1 MIPIPPRSKRT
12 DTLFPTTTLSRPL
25 QDGLSARELAI
36 DTTRFGS
43 EKFPMFRAVWL
54 QQPRKDDDSV
64 TVLALLDSA
73 STAGAYR
80 FVIHPG
86 RTTVID
92 VDTAIFPRTRLDGA
106 GIAPITSMYLH
117 GENDYRRRDDFR
129 QTGRASCRERVCQ
142 SVYISVVAIS

>member
-92 VDTAIFPRTRLDGA
+92 VDTRSEEH
-106 GIAPITSMYLH
+106 TSELQSLMRISYAVFCLKKT
-117 GENDYRRRDDFR
+117 
-129 QTGRASCRERVCQ
+129 QT
-142 SVYISVVAIS
+142 